1 MIRQKIEDVKRFDQV
16 LKILVENQMGYL
28 IEKSGL
34 SSHLPFTKRLQIKKH
49 EKPGPERLRE
59 TLEELGSIY
68 VKFGQILAQRP
79 DIIPRRYCEELEK
92 LEDSVPEFE
101 WEKAEKIIEEDVGVD
116 LFAEI
121 NHDPIAAASI
131 AQVHRATLQSGEEV
145 VIKVKRPEID
155 EQVRKDLEILKFIAS
170 EAEKH
175 SDLAK
180 HSDALKFVEQFS
192 RWTKEELD
200 LKREGLNS
208 QIFKENLEE
217 EDNLKV
223 PEVYPELN
231 TERVLVMEYVDGV
244 KCTDTEQLK
253 KMDIDTR
260 EIAETAVRA
269 GIRQSIMDGFFH
281 ADPHPSNFLLTED
294 SQIIYLDFGMM
305 GKVSQKTGEKLGLL
319 LIYLIREDVESIL
332 DCLEDLGTK
341 TDAYDREKVEDVV
354 EEKVLILK
362 NTSLKQTSITQEMFD
377 LFVKISDYGLRMPS
391 NLALLGKNLVTMEGI
406 ALTIYP
412 DFRIQD
418 SYEDIVKKTLKEK
431 NSPDQMFEDFSIDL
445 IKNKELFT
453 KLPSKIN
460 SKMKESNST
469 SIKIQTES
477 SDISAPLIVAT
488 LIIAASIL
496 LMENLSPQ
504 IALFLG
510 IGELLLGVL
519 LIFKVLR

>member
-1 MIRQKIEDVKRFDQV
+1 MIRQKIADVKRFDQV

-34 SSHLPFTKRLQIKKH
+34 SDQLPFTKRLKVKKH
-49 EKPGPERLRE
+49 DKPGPERLRE

-79 DIIPRRYCEELEK
+79 DLIPRRYCEELEK
-92 LEDSVPEFE
+92 LEDNVPAFE
-101 WEKAEKIIEEDVGVD
+101 WGKAENIIEEDVGLDSFSEVD
-116 LFAEI
+116 SE
-121 NHDPIAAASI
+121 PIAAASI
-131 AQVHRATLQSGEEV
+131 AQVHQAKLQSGEDV
-145 VIKVKRPEID
+145 VIKVKRPGID
-155 EQVRKDLEILKFIAS
+155 EQVRKDLEILEFIAG

-192 RWTKEELD
+192 HWTKEELD
-200 LKREGLNS
+200 LEREGLNA
-208 QIFKENLEE
+208 QIFKENLEGE
-217 EDNLKV
+217 ENLKV
-223 PEVYPELN
+223 PDVYPELN
-231 TERVLVMEYVDGV
+231 TKRVLVMEYVEGV

-253 KMDIDTR
+253 QMDIDAE

-269 GIRQSIMDGFFH
+269 GIKQSIMDGFFH

-332 DCLEDLGTK
+332 DCLESLGTK
-341 TDAYDREKVEDVV
+341 TEDYDREKIEDVV

-418 SYEDIVKKTLKEK
+418 SYEDIVKETLKDK
-431 NSPDQMFEDFSIDL
+431 NSPDKMLEDFSIDL

-453 KLPSKIN
+453 KLPTKI
-460 SKMKESNST
+460 SEKMEREPARVKVSDHVNEATNLPAAM
-469 SIKIQTES
+469 IIS
-477 SDISAPLIVAT
+477 SGLVV
-488 LIIAASIL
+488 AASPLYPPL
-496 LMENLSPQ
+496 LV
-504 IALFLG
+504 IGALEFGLG
-510 IGELLLGVL
+510 LYMYS
-519 LIFKVLR
+519 RD